1 MRANV
6 AIYSNSE
13 GRYSVEGGTQ
23 VLEDFGGNVDH
34 ATVTVGLGLALGGST
49 ALL

>member
-1 MRANV
+1 VRANI

-23 VLEDFGGNVDH
+23 VLEDFGGNVK
-34 ATVTVGLGLALGGST
+34 LWIMLQ
-49 ALL
+49 LL